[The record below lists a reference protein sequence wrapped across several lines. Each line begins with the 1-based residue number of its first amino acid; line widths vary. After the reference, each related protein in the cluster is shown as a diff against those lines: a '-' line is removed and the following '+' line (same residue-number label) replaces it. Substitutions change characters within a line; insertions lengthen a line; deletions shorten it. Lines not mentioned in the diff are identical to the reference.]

1 MNKYINSD
9 NVHIAHKR
17 SKTAALNKNSAT
29 TVTSSTKSLSKLQIY
44 NLIY

>member
-1 MNKYINSD
+1 MFIL
-9 NVHIAHKR
+9 HIKDK
-17 SKTAALNKNSAT
+17 KTAALNKNSAT